1 MDTDEQSIPEMST
14 QETVDA
20 LMSDLPRPVQDF
32 LKSEERDQV
41 TRELTAKYNL
51 HVDQAGEFERAFL
64 FMLLGVAT
72 PEEFVSMLTDAGLTS
87 DVISGL
93 AGDVNTRVF
102 MRLREL
108 ERQATPPQAPVPQAQ
123 PQKPE
128 PLPVPAVTYE
138 APPPAPTLPGSPVS
152 VPPPAPPPEPVPA
165 PVNVPMPPATRTMA
179 SDIAALEQKPTP
191 TPPAPRPVAQP
202 QAPATPL
209 VHEYSADPY
218 REPV

>member
-1 MDTDEQSIPEMST
+1 MEPEQQKPEEMSIN
-14 QETVDA
+14 DA
-20 LMSDLPRPVQDF
+20 VATLMDGLPLPVQNF
-32 LKSEERDQV
+32 LKSDERDQV

-51 HVDQAGEFERAFL
+51 HVDQAGDFERAFL

-108 ERQATPPQAPVPQAQ
+108 ERQATPSPAPVPQAQ

-138 APPPAPTLPGSPVS
+138 APPAPPTLPGSPVP
-152 VPPPAPPPEPVPA
+152 VPLPTPPPEPT
-165 PVNVPMPPATRTMA
+165 PMPMSASTPPATRTMA

-191 TPPAPRPVAQP
+191 PPLPVAP
-202 QAPATPL
+202 PTAPAAAPPI
-209 VHEYSADPY
+209 VREYGTDPY